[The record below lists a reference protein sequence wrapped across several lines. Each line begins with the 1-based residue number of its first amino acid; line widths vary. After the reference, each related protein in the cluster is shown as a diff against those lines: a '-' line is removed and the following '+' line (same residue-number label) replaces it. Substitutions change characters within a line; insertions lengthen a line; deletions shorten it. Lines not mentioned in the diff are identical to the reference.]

1 MEIGDSIDSEDDSER
16 EKKMLIHIAISDVGT
31 EWILNLPFFS
41 SISNLLIRYST
52 IQSSTSEKVKAR
64 YVEAIFFGF
73 FVACI
78 ILSAARIH
86 IRI

>member
-1 MEIGDSIDSEDDSER
+1 MEIGVSADSEDDSKQ
-16 EKKMLIHIAISDVGT
+16 EKKLLPHASVSDVGT

-41 SISNLLIRYST
+41 SISYFLIGYST
-52 IQSSTSEKVKAR
+52 LESSASERVKAR

-78 ILSAARIH
+78 ILSAARFH
-86 IRI
+86 IGI

>member
-16 EKKMLIHIAISDVGT
+16 EKKMLLHISINDVGT

-52 IQSSTSEKVKAR
+52 IESSTSEKVKAR

-73 FVACI
+73 FVLCI

-86 IRI
+86 IGI